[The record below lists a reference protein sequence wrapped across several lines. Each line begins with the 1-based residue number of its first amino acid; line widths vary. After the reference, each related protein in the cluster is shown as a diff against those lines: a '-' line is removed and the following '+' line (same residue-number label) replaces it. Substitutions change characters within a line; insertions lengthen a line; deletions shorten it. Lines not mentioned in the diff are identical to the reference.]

1 VAAAEAKAQAR
12 GTVVK
17 PKRTLRTLT
26 LAVMALAAIVAG
38 AMAFSLHREA
48 LYATGESEAVDLGD
62 FATADAAANDN
73 QYVRVHV
80 SLEEPA
86 ARFRRPLEQSHY
98 RVARAAPDRW
108 VVYAMPDGYTAA
120 RFLPPRLVAGR
131 LVRASDLGVRFG
143 GVADITGPD
152 AWVLIDGDVPYG
164 ITWVIG
170 LEVMLLGFVLF
181 NLIGIARV
189 VRPVR

>member
-1 VAAAEAKAQAR
+1 MAAAEAKSQ
-12 GTVVK
+12 GTVIR

-62 FATADAAANDN
+62 LATADLAAHDN

-80 SLEEPA
+80 SLEDPA
-86 ARFRRPLEQSHY
+86 AKFRRPLEQSHY

-108 VVYAMPDGYTAA
+108 VVYAMPDGYAEA

-131 LVRASDLGVRFG
+131 LVKASDLGVRFG
-143 GVADITGPD
+143 GVANTTGAD
-152 AWVLIDGDVPYG
+152 AWVLVDGDVPYG

-181 NLIGIARV
+181 NAIGIARV
-189 VRPVR
+189 VRRVS